1 MRPKTAVRAAFLLLA
16 VSLLV
21 VAVVREGDAILV
33 SFGRLSPLGVAGS
46 ALLVLAALAAQ
57 MLSWRAL
64 FHGSDAEHLTIRAA
78 GRIYFLGQLGKYV
91 PGSVWAVVAQAE
103 LGKDHRVARTQSA
116 VVALGALVVLTVT
129 GSVVGAAGLLVGSV
143 EALTTYWWALLA
155 IPVGAVALWPAV
167 VNRLVLL
174 ALRISRRGSSAPA
187 LTGTGLLRSALWA
200 VVQWLLF
207 GAHAWLLAIDL
218 GASGPADAATVV
230 GAFALAWVV
239 GFVVVI
245 APAGAGPRE
254 AALVLGL
261 APVMAAP
268 EGLVLA
274 LVSRVLMM
282 VGDGV
287 LAAAFARP
295 RTSHVTSAPVEDAT

>member
-57 MLSWRAL
+57 MLCWRAL